1 MRAMKR
7 KNKVACFLRFLLVL
21 ATLLS
26 LQACG
31 GTGVTSINIGGG
43 TNPPPPPP
51 FTDFNAPGAGQRI
64 DGGTFPLAINSS
76 GIIVGW
82 YYDVSGIVHGFTR
95 TSDGTYS
102 VIDAPG
108 ATTTVCCL
116 GTFAEDINT
125 SGSVTGY
132 FNDSNLGSH
141 GFIRAADGSYTTID
155 AAGYS
160 GVAWTSINDSGV
172 VIGSALGNNQS
183 RTAFIRATDGTMTFF
198 DVPNA
203 SQTGIGTV
211 PVKINSQGLVVGY
224 FYDVGGSVRGFM
236 RAVDGTITILDA
248 PGDAPPCSNCL
259 TQPAGINAS
268 GQITGVT
275 YDGTLTQFFL
285 RDSDGTYTVF
295 SPPNAIS
302 SGSETGLLAVSG
314 INDAGEIVGSYPDST
329 FVSHGFIRGTDGNF
343 IVLDAGS
350 AGSQGEYGTVA
361 TGIDSSGAAVGS
373 YSEAPSFSG
382 GFVWK

>member
-1 MRAMKR
+1 MKR
-7 KNKVACFLRFLLVL
+7 ENELTGFLGFLFVL
-21 ATLLS
+21 AMLLG
-26 LQACG
+26 LQACAGPGAYSSNNG
-31 GTGVTSINIGGG
+31 GVFT
-43 TNPPPPPP
+43 PPLGPA

-82 YYDVSGIVHGFTR
+82 YYDGSAIVHGFTR
-95 TSDGTYS
+95 TSGGTYS

-141 GFIRAADGSYTTID
+141 GFIRAADGSYTTFD

-172 VIGSALGNNQS
+172 VSGSALDTNQH
-183 RTAFIRATDGTMTFF
+183 RTGFIRAADGTMTFF
-198 DVPNA
+198 GVPNA
-203 SQTGIGTV
+203 SQTGLGTV
-211 PVKINSQGLVVGY
+211 PVKINSQGVVVGY
-224 FYDVGGSVRGFM
+224 FYDAGSSVRGFM
-236 RAVDGTITILDA
+236 RAVDGTITILDV
-248 PGDAPPCSNCL
+248 PNISSSCSTCR
-259 TQPAGINAS
+259 TQPAGINAT
-268 GQITGVT
+268 GQIIGVT

-285 RDSDGTYTVF
+285 RGSDGTYTIF

-302 SGSETGLLAVSG
+302 SGSETGLLAANG
-314 INDAGEIVGSYPDST
+314 INDAGEIVGSYPDSK
-329 FVSHGFIRGTDGNF
+329 FVSHGFVRKTDGTF
-343 IVLDAGS
+343 TALDANSSLGM
-350 AGSQGEYGTVA
+350 GEYGTVA
-361 TGIDSSGAAVGS
+361 TGINSSGAVVGS
-373 YSEAPSFSG
+373 YSEAPSFSF
-382 GFVWK
+382 GFVWQ

>member
-1 MRAMKR
+1 MRR
-7 KNKVACFLRFLLVL
+7 GNEIACLLRFLFVS
-21 ATLLS
+21 AMLLG
-26 LQACG
+26 LHGCA
-31 GTGVTSINIGGG
+31 GTGTYSNNNGGG
-43 TNPPPPPP
+43 GVIIPPSGPA

-76 GIIVGW
+76 GIIAGW
-82 YYDVSGIVHGFTR
+82 YYDGSGIAHGFTR
-95 TSDGTYS
+95 TSGGTYS
-102 VIDAPG
+102 IVDAPG

-141 GFIRAADGSYTTID
+141 GFIRAADGSYTTFD

-172 VIGSALGNNQS
+172 VTGSALDNNQH
-183 RTAFIRATDGTMTFF
+183 RTGFIRAADGTMTFF
-198 DVPNA
+198 NVPSA
-203 SQTGIGTV
+203 SQTGLGTV
-211 PVKINSQGLVVGY
+211 PVKINSQAVVVGY
-224 FYDVGGSVRGFM
+224 FYDASISIRGFM

-248 PGDAPPCSNCL
+248 PGIAPPCSNCS

-285 RDSDGTYTVF
+285 RGSDGTYTIF
-295 SPPNAIS
+295 SPPNAIN
-302 SGSETGLLAVSG
+302 SGSETGLLAVNG
-314 INDAGEIVGSYPDST
+314 INNAGEIVGSYPDST
-329 FVSHGFIRGTDGNF
+329 FLMHGFIRKAVGTF
-343 IVLDAGS
+343 TALDATS
-350 AGSQGEYGTVA
+350 SVSVGEYGTVA
-361 TGIDSSGAAVGS
+361 TGINSSGAVVGS
-373 YSEAPSFSG
+373 YSEAPSFSF
-382 GFVWK
+382 GFVWQ

>member
-1 MRAMKR
+1 MKLG
-7 KNKVACFLRFLLVL
+7 NEVACSFRFLFVVIM
-21 ATLLS
+21 LLG

-31 GTGVTSINIGGG
+31 GTAANSSNNGGVSI
-43 TNPPPPPP
+43 PPSGPT

-64 DGGTFPLAINSS
+64 DGGTFPMAINSS

-82 YYDVSGIVHGFTR
+82 YYDGSGIVHGFAR
-95 TSDGTYS
+95 TSGGTYS
-102 VIDAPG
+102 VLDAPG

-141 GFIRAADGSYTTID
+141 GFIHAADGSYTTFD

-172 VIGSALGNNQS
+172 VTGSALDNNQR
-183 RTAFIRATDGTMTFF
+183 RTGFIRAADGTMVFF
-198 DVPNA
+198 GVPNA
-203 SQTGIGTV
+203 SQTGLGTV
-211 PVKINSQGLVVGY
+211 PVKINSQGVVVGY
-224 FYDVGGSVRGFM
+224 FYDAGTSVRGFM

-248 PGDAPPCSNCL
+248 PGIASSCSNCT
-259 TQPAGINAS
+259 TQPAAINAS
-268 GQITGVT
+268 GQIIGVT

-285 RDSDGTYTVF
+285 RGSDGTYTIF

-302 SGSETGLLAVSG
+302 SGSETGLLAVNG

-329 FVSHGFIRGTDGNF
+329 FILHGFVRKTDGTF
-343 IVLDAGS
+343 TALDAIS
-350 AGSQGEYGTVA
+350 PVSLGEYGTVA
-361 TGIDSSGAAVGS
+361 TGLNSSGAVVGS
-373 YSEAPSFSG
+373 YGEAPSFSY
-382 GFVWK
+382 GFVWQ